1 MCNMKNTLFL
11 IILAISAVILITIFA
26 INLWLQMSD
35 VTISYNGKIAIFV
48 GAFFTILLGSGL
60 MSLAYFSSKN
70 GFDDQVDHDLDSL
83 LKKLKDRWY
92 NNIY

>member
-1 MCNMKNTLFL
+1 MKNTLFL
-11 IILAISAVILITIFA
+11 IILATFAVILITIFA

-83 LKKLKDRWY
+83 LLSL
-92 NNIY
+92 IQI

>member
-1 MCNMKNTLFL
+1 MKNTLFL
-11 IILAISAVILITIFA
+11 IILAIVTVILITIFA

-60 MSLAYFSSKN
+60 MSLAFFSSRH
-70 GFDDQVDHDLDSL
+70 GFDEQVDHDLEAL
-83 LKKLKDRWY
+83 FKKFK
-92 NNIY
+92 NH

>member
-1 MCNMKNTLFL
+1 MKNVLLL
-11 IILAISAVILITIFA
+11 IIVTSCILLIVAIFA

-70 GFDDQVDHDLDSL
+70 GFDDQVDHNLDSL
-83 LKKLKDRWY
+83 LEKLKNR
-92 NNIY
+92 

>member
-1 MCNMKNTLFL
+1 MKNTLFL
-11 IILAISAVILITIFA
+11 IILAISTVILITMFA

-70 GFDDQVDHDLDSL
+70 GFDDKVDHDLDSL
-83 LKKLKDRWY
+83 VEKLKDR
-92 NNIY
+92 

>member
-1 MCNMKNTLFL
+1 MKNTLFL
-11 IILAISAVILITIFA
+11 IILAIFTVILITIFA

-35 VTISYNGKIAIFV
+35 VAISHNGKMAIFV

-70 GFDDQVDHDLDSL
+70 CFDDQVDHNLDSL
-83 LKKLKDRWY
+83 LEKLKDR
-92 NNIY
+92 

>member
-1 MCNMKNTLFL
+1 MNIYIRMKSILLLIFL
-11 IILAISAVILITIFA
+11 ATSTVILITIFA

-60 MSLAYFSSKN
+60 MSLSYF
-70 GFDDQVDHDLDSL
+70 
-83 LKKLKDRWY
+83 
-92 NNIY
+92 

>member
-1 MCNMKNTLFL
+1 MKNLLLL
-11 IILAISAVILITIFA
+11 IIIASLALIIVTIFA

-35 VTISYNGKIAIFV
+35 VTISFNGKIAIFI

-70 GFDDQVDHDLDSL
+70 GFDDQVDHNLDSL
-83 LKKLKDRWY
+83 LEKLKNR
-92 NNIY
+92 

>member
-1 MCNMKNTLFL
+1 MCMKNTLLL
-11 IILAISAVILITIFA
+11 IILVVSAIVLITIFA

-35 VTISYNGKIAIFV
+35 VTISYNGKIAIFL

-70 GFDDQVDHDLDSL
+70 GFDEQVDHNLDSL
-83 LKKLKDRWY
+83 LEKLKDR
-92 NNIY
+92 

>member
-1 MCNMKNTLFL
+1 MKNTLFL
-11 IILAISAVILITIFA
+11 IILAIFTVILITIFS

-70 GFDDQVDHDLDSL
+70 GFYDQVDHDLDNL
-83 LKKLKDRWY
+83 LKKLKDR
-92 NNIY
+92 

>member
-1 MCNMKNTLFL
+1 MKNVLLL
-11 IILAISAVILITIFA
+11 IIVASCILLIIAIFA

-70 GFDDQVDHDLDSL
+70 GFDDQVDHNLDSL
-83 LKKLKDRWY
+83 LEKLKDH
-92 NNIY
+92 

>member
-1 MCNMKNTLFL
+1 MKNTLVL
-11 IILAISAVILITIFA
+11 ITLAISTVVLITIFA

-35 VTISYNGKIAIFV
+35 VTISYNGKIAIFL

-70 GFDDQVDHDLDSL
+70 GFDEQVDHDLDKVF
-83 LKKLKDRWY
+83 KKFKDS
-92 NNIY
+92 

>member
-1 MCNMKNTLFL
+1 MKNTLFL
-11 IILAISAVILITIFA
+11 IILAIFTVILITIFA

-35 VTISYNGKIAIFV
+35 VTISSYNGKIAIFV

-70 GFDDQVDHDLDSL
+70 GFDDQVDHNLDSL
-83 LKKLKDRWY
+83 LEKLKNR
-92 NNIY
+92 

>member
-1 MCNMKNTLFL
+1 MCMKNTLFI
-11 IILAISAVILITIFA
+11 IILTIFAVILITIFA

-35 VTISYNGKIAIFV
+35 VTISHNGKIAIFV

-83 LKKLKDRWY
+83 LKKLKDR
-92 NNIY
+92 

>member
-1 MCNMKNTLFL
+1 MKNTLIL
-11 IILAISAVILITIFA
+11 TILAMFTVILITIFA

-35 VTISYNGKIAIFV
+35 VTISHNGKITIFV

-83 LKKLKDRWY
+83 IEKLKDR
-92 NNIY
+92 

>member
-1 MCNMKNTLFL
+1 MKNTLFL

-60 MSLAYFSSKN
+60 MSLAYFSSKY
-70 GFDDQVDHDLDSL
+70 GFDEQVDHDLDKL
-83 LKKLKDRWY
+83 FKKFKDS
-92 NNIY
+92 

>member
-1 MCNMKNTLFL
+1 MKNTLVL

-60 MSLAYFSSKN
+60 MSLAYFSSKK

-83 LKKLKDRWY
+83 VEKLKDR
-92 NNIY
+92 

>member
-1 MCNMKNTLFL
+1 MKNTLFL
-11 IILAISAVILITIFA
+11 IILAISTVILITIFA

-35 VTISYNGKIAIFV
+35 VTISYNGKIAIFI

-70 GFDDQVDHDLDSL
+70 HE
-83 LKKLKDRWY
+83 
-92 NNIY
+92 NNEICG